1 MAEVGE
7 VIKINDPYVV
17 VSLMR
22 NEACGRCKACTAGL
36 QETQM
41 IMEAENQCDA
51 KVGDFV
57 EIYLKEENFLKA
69 VFIMYSI
76 PLIGLLLG
84 IGLGYLLFN
93 HELLIMLVGVIVM
106 SLAYVLIRFNEKRFK
121 TEKYRPIAIS
131 KK

>member
-7 VIKINDPYVV
+7 VIEVKDPYVV

-22 NEACGRCKACTAGL
+22 SEACGKCKACTAGL

-51 KVGDFV
+51 HVGDFV

-69 VFIMYSI
+69 VFIMYGI
-76 PLIGLLLG
+76 PLIGLMIG
-84 IGLGYLLFN
+84 IGLGYLLFD
-93 HELLIMLVGVIVM
+93 HELMIMLVGIIV
-106 SLAYVLIRFNEKRFK
+106 LAATYILIRVNEKRFK

-131 KK
+131 KR